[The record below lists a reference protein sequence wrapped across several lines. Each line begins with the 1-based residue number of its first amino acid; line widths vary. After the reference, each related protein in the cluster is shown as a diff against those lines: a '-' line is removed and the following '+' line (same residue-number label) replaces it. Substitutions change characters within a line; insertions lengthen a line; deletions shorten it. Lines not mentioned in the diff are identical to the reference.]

1 MLPNRKIKRAN
12 VTIDT
17 VLLLLGLLVVEEK
30 DGGISGELL
39 MFLSLIPICTK

>member
-1 MLPNRKIKRAN
+1 MLPNRKIKRVI

-30 DGGISGELL
+30 DGVISGELS
-39 MFLSLIPICTK
+39 MFLSLIPVCTK